1 MLTLLRLIILRN
13 WQSLLT
19 LFFVTLFSGV
29 GFITLGQLTTNI
41 ESSVASET
49 RPLFGADL
57 IVSVDGYTGAS
68 LHEVFA
74 PYLSGETYTWAE
86 RHEFS
91 TTLFDREGKTWL
103 VQVIAYN
110 GTYPQR
116 GILKTEK
123 VEKIEEIEKVEKMEG
138 QDQGTGSFVPQDDGD
153 GFLPSQEW
161 QEQQSQKVSA
171 TPELIDR
178 FATGWVITLD
188 GRAISITD
196 SIVESSDIWF
206 SFGTDNHLLI
216 LPTEFLSGS
225 MLLSS
230 GSRLDYDLL
239 ISFADERRA
248 KVLDDRFESIEV
260 LSSYR
265 IRNYEDRSEQSVAI
279 AWELTNYI
287 FLILVVSSIFA
298 LVILRSAH
306 DAFFDSLARTLRI
319 VETLGFTRRRQM
331 VLFAILYGLV
341 LPVALILAGVI
352 GYFIL
357 MFIASYPQ
365 AESFVWTFSA
375 FFSSVLLLTLLV
387 FAAFYPAWRTR
398 WWSETDYSWLY
409 RGHFEQI
416 FLFVWKMRKAIA
428 HPLRWK
434 SSILGTLY
442 GRFLTIPW
450 YFTDSKWR
458 LFGIGKIPNT
468 SALKKKIFQNIY
480 TKKFSNIWSDTF
492 VSIIIGITV
501 IALIFSD
508 IVFALMVVVGGG
520 LVVLVLSV
528 ILASLYE
535 RIFRSARGSR
545 IGNFPRFDGLRTLV
559 RPLTPTIPITVS
571 LVSVTTFFLVFVMF
585 SLSFRSELAIDAT
598 ESANMYALNILE
610 SDRDK
615 IETILTEKS
624 EMYSILRARISKVNG
639 RTLAEHL
646 ETPTPSGEFTREFNI
661 TTTPLENKIIKW
673 KSTITADEVS
683 VDADFAKRLW
693 VTVGDTVEFLL
704 SGRAIT
710 LTIANIR
717 ESTRQGFR
725 PFFYFSFDPEAFRTA
740 PKTYFISTY
749 TADREAWKRLVLENS
764 WPHVTFVDV
773 ENILSIVRDISGKIL
788 SVIGLFLAVV
798 SVFALFAVVSFFAR
812 MRSVEAMK
820 TRLYELFGL
829 LPQSIMRSLRTS
841 RVTLFVVSWILSV
854 IIGVIVSSFI
864 IRASTILSLSWSTVA
879 LVTAGSV
886 VVYGVL
892 MAVVRK

>member
-123 VEKIEEIEKVEKMEG
+123 VEK
-138 QDQGTGSFVPQDDGD
+138 S
-153 GFLPSQEW
+153 EW
-161 QEQQSQKVSA
+161 QRQQEQKVSA
-171 TPELIDR
+171 TPELIDT

-188 GRAISITD
+188 ERAISITD

-248 KVLDDRFESIEV
+248 KVFDDRFESIEA

-265 IRNYEDRSEQSVAI
+265 IRNYEDRSERNLETV
-279 AWELTNYI
+279 WELTNYI
-287 FLILVVSSIFA
+287 LLILVVSSIFA

-352 GYFIL
+352 GYIIL
-357 MFIASYPQ
+357 TLIARFPE
-365 AESFVWTFSA
+365 AESFAWTFSP
-375 FFSSVLLLTLLV
+375 FFSSVLLLMLLV

-398 WWSETDYSWLY
+398 WWSETDIHLL
-409 RGHFEQI
+409 E
-416 FLFVWKMRKAIA
+416 K
-428 HPLRWK
+428 
-434 SSILGTLY
+434 IL
-442 GRFLTIPW
+442 
-450 YFTDSKWR
+450 SKNR
-458 LFGIGKIPNT
+458 
-468 SALKKKIFQNIY
+468 Y
-480 TKKFSNIWSDTF
+480 TKKFSNIWSDAV

-520 LVVLVLSV
+520 LVVLILSV

-535 RIFRSARGSR
+535 RIFRSARDSQR
-545 IGNFPRFDGLRTLV
+545 GNFPRFDGLRTLV
-559 RPLTPTIPITVS
+559 RPLTPTLPITVS

-610 SDRDK
+610 SDREK
-615 IETILTEKS
+615 IEKVLTEKS

-646 ETPTPSGEFTREFNI
+646 KTPSPSGEFTREFNI

-673 KSTITADEVS
+673 KSNITAEEVS
-683 VDADFAKRLW
+683 VDEDFAWRLW

-740 PKTYFISTY
+740 PKTYFVSTY
-749 TADREAWKRLVLENS
+749 TTDWEAWKRLILENS
-764 WPHVTFVDV
+764 WAHVTFVDV

-820 TRLYELFGL
+820 TRLYELFWL
-829 LPQSIMRSLRTS
+829 LPESIMRSLRTS
-841 RVTLFVVSWILSV
+841 RVTLFLVSWILSV
-854 IIGVIVSSFI
+854 IIGVIVSSLI
-864 IRASTILSLSWSTVA
+864 IRASSILSLSWSTVA

-892 MAVVRK
+892 MMVVRK